1 MGWCFDAAHKTT
13 HASGE
18 SSRRVLVQTLL
29 TGLGLH
35 FAPNRVITKPA
46 INLIV
51 FHRDLPHGV
60 DVVPVVIRRLKVGVI
75 ADLLLVGI
83 GAQLQDVHASVVLK
97 SCEGLVRL
105 APK

>member
-1 MGWCFDAAHKTT
+1 MPLIKPLMPLANPAVEIRAEHLQRP
-13 HASGE
+13 A
-18 SSRRVLVQTLL
+18 
-29 TGLGLH
+29 GLGLH
-35 FAPNRVITKPA
+35 LSPDRVITKPA

-51 FHRDLPHGV
+51 FHRDLQHGV

-97 SCEGLVRL
+97 SCEGLFRR

>member
-51 FHRDLPHGV
+51 FHRDLPHDV
-60 DVVPVVIRRLKVGVI
+60 DVVTLVIGQVKVD
-75 ADLLLVGI
+75 ALALQLLVGI
-83 GAQLQDVHASVVLK
+83 GA
-97 SCEGLVRL
+97 
-105 APK
+105 